1 MAKTTHEITDA
12 LTVLTPNAKYT
23 VSGTTIIWNDSDVSQ
38 PSDSAIDTEIARQKS
53 DYTAKAYQRNRK
65 SEYPQLADQLDEI
78 YHNGI
83 DSWKAEIKKVKDKY
97 PKT

>member
-1 MAKTTHEITDA
+1 MAKTNQEINEA
-12 LTVLTPNAKYT
+12 LTVLTPTAKYS
-23 VSGTTIIWNDSDVSQ
+23 VNDTTIIWNDSDVSQ

-53 DYTAKAYQRNRK
+53 DYTDKAYQRNRK
-65 SEYPQLADQLDEI
+65 AEYPKLADQLDEI

-97 PKT
+97 PKP

>member
-1 MAKTTHEITDA
+1 MAKTNHEITDA

-97 PKT
+97 PKP

>member
-1 MAKTTHEITDA
+1 MAKTNQEINEA
-12 LTVLTPNAKYT
+12 LTVLTPTAKYS
-23 VSGTTIIWNDSDVSQ
+23 VNDTTIIWNDSDVSQ

-65 SEYPQLADQLDEI
+65 AEYPKLADQLDEI

-83 DSWKAEIKKVKDKY
+83 DSWKVEIKKVKDKY
-97 PKT
+97 PKP

>member
-12 LTVLTPNAKYT
+12 LTDLTPNAKYT

-97 PKT
+97 PKP